1 MLFCIF
7 SFNRGQFL
15 RNCVQSIERSAPH
28 ARIAVFDDNSYDD
41 FTREVLEDISRR
53 HTVLQPGKT
62 STHKLGGLYG
72 NMQSALEY
80 ARDEQLV
87 CFIQDDMQVVR
98 QISEQEVEDI
108 HGIFAADP
116 ELAFIQPCF
125 LKGCNRA
132 RDVATLQYDADK
144 KAYFR
149 KDTSQSAGRHFSAVL
164 ITKPARLLEKN
175 WVFARSEPENDLQAR
190 QLFGKM
196 GHLYAPIAMWLPE
209 VPAYRGKKKTF
220 ALRWA
225 EKKRGVGFYP
235 FEMLSEVELDALV
248 LRSPNVLPVAE
259 DFLRC
264 SNDTLPKPWMYYP
277 LQGSKWLKKLNIL
290 ELAIDRALRRSTVKR
305 NG

>member
-15 RNCVQSIERSAPH
+15 QNCVQSIERAAPH
-28 ARIAVFDDNSYDD
+28 ASIAVFDDSSYDD
-41 FTREVLEDISRR
+41 FTRGVLQEISQR
-53 HTVLQPGKT
+53 HAVLQPRKT

-80 ARDEQLV
+80 AKDEQLV

-108 HGIFAADP
+108 NGIFAADP
-116 ELAFIQPCF
+116 ALAFIQPCF

-149 KDTSQSAGRHFSAVL
+149 KNTSQSAGRHFSAVL
-164 ITKPARLLEKN
+164 ITKPARLLERN

-235 FEMLSEVELDALV
+235 FEMLSEAAQQELMCRPAE
-248 LRSPNVLPVAE
+248 VLPFAE
-259 DFLRC
+259 DFLKC
-264 SNDTLPKPWMYYP
+264 INDELPKPWMYYP
-277 LQGSKWLKKLNIL
+277 LQGSKWLKRLNIL
-290 ELAIDRALRRSTVKR
+290 ELAVHRSLKKI
-305 NG
+305 GGS

>member
-15 RNCVQSIERSAPH
+15 QNCVQSIERAAPH
-28 ARIAVFDDNSYDD
+28 ARIAVFDDNSYDEL
-41 FTREVLEDISRR
+41 TRDVLQDISRR
-53 HTVLQPGKT
+53 HAVLQPGNT

-72 NMQSALEY
+72 NMQSALEH
-80 ARDEQLV
+80 ARDEKLV

-98 QISEQEVEDI
+98 QISEQDVQDI
-108 HGIFAADP
+108 SNIFDADP
-116 ELAFIQPCF
+116 AIAFIQPCF
-125 LKGCNRA
+125 LKGCNRK
-132 RDVATLQYDADK
+132 RDAGTLQYDAGK

-164 ITKPARLLEKN
+164 ITRPSRLLEKN

-225 EKKRGVGFYP
+225 EKKRGVGFFP
-235 FEMLSEVELDALV
+235 FDMLSDSQLAALMS
-248 LRSPNVLPVAE
+248 RPADVLPVAE

-264 SNDTLPKPWMYYP
+264 ANDGLPKPWMYYP

-290 ELAIDRALRRSTVKR
+290 ELAISKFVAKVSPK
-305 NG
+305 

>member
-15 RNCVQSIERSAPH
+15 QNCVQSIERAAPH
-28 ARIAVFDDNSYDD
+28 ASIAVFDDNSYDD
-41 FTREVLEDISRR
+41 FTREVLQDISRR
-53 HTVLQPGKT
+53 HAVLQPGKT

-80 ARDEQLV
+80 AKDEQLV

-108 HGIFAADP
+108 NGIFAADST
-116 ELAFIQPCF
+116 LAFIQPCF

-132 RDVATLQYDADK
+132 RDVATLQYDAAK

-164 ITKPARLLEKN
+164 ITKPSRLLEKN

-196 GHLYAPIAMWLPE
+196 GHLYAPISMWLPE
-209 VPAYRGKKKTF
+209 VPAYRGKKKTL

-235 FEMLSEVELDALV
+235 FEMLSDSELDALKSRPV
-248 LRSPNVLPVAE
+248 DVLPVAE
-259 DFLRC
+259 DFLKC
-264 SNDTLPKPWMYYP
+264 SNNTLSKPWMYYP
-277 LQGSKWLKKLNIL
+277 LQGSRLLKKLNII
-290 ELAIDRALRRSTVKR
+290 ELFFRRLF
-305 NG
+305 